1 MSIVNCHRSIIPL
14 VEIHKKIEDLN
25 VTLLGLDTEKL
36 GALEKIG
43 GKLSLNCTAE
53 YLKLPAGLKN
63 LKVFVVSKGIERLDI
78 QGIEIEE
85 LRFSGTGLEN
95 TTVIGDDIFKGK
107 ISLDNL
113 SGYFP
118 KLEGFREV
126 GKLNI
131 GYLGL
136 NGGSI
141 EIGNIRKINGDFSY
155 WANSNVKAVEFPA
168 LEEVTGN
175 FELYSNIKEYHFPEL
190 KSIGGKAIISID
202 YYDEKTFPN
211 LATVGEDMMFQTG
224 YDYYGSRGPAVVLYP
239 ALKQVGGH
247 WNCARSDQLP
257 GEIMRIPVIRIKPW
271 KIWISCLPW
280 KKWGGSGFMIMGN
293 WLLTRQLKRPF

>member
-1 MSIVNCHRSIIPL
+1 MTIDKYQFTVKQHTLGNIYIILIINHSTFNFSTHFPFFQLFFDGSKASNHCQLLIVIGQLFLL

-224 YDYYGSRGPAVVLYP
+224 YDYYGSRDRP
-239 ALKQVGGH
+239 
-247 WNCARSDQLP
+247 WSC
-257 GEIMRIPVIRIKPW
+257 IR
-271 KIWISCLPW
+271 L
-280 KKWGGSGFMIMGN
+280 
-293 WLLTRQLKRPF
+293 

>member
-1 MSIVNCHRSIIPL
+1 M
-14 VEIHKKIEDLN
+14 
-25 VTLLGLDTEKL
+25 
-36 GALEKIG
+36 
-43 GKLSLNCTAE
+43 NCTAE

-141 EIGNIRKINGDFSY
+141 
-155 WANSNVKAVEFPA
+155 
-168 LEEVTGN
+168 T
-175 FELYSNIKEYHFPEL
+175 
-190 KSIGGKAIISID
+190 SIAGISI
-202 YYDEKTFPN
+202 
-211 LATVGEDMMFQTG
+211 
-224 YDYYGSRGPAVVLYP
+224 YP
-239 ALKQVGGH
+239 ITPSFSSTL
-247 WNCARSDQLP
+247 STSL
-257 GEIMRIPVIRIKPW
+257 
-271 KIWISCLPW
+271 
-280 KKWGGSGFMIMGN
+280 
-293 WLLTRQLKRPF
+293 